1 MPCILDSRRGCYGC
15 RAAIMNQTTP
25 PINVTLADTAESN
38 RLVPCSPYYTGPSGP
53 VSPVP
58 WCYRPC
64 APGVPEC
71 WCRPGAEEP
80 LPPPRPGEG
89 CFAPAYGFFYQ
100 TGSFT
105 LSAAGCLPLNGTGAA
120 IRNVEQT
127 GGVITLA
134 ESGVYDVS
142 YTLTLPAS
150 ATATGSV
157 SLLRGGSAVP
167 GTTVVFAKTATGAP
181 VQLSNRS
188 IITAAAGT
196 TLCIGSSAALAL
208 TAAEDETLATLVIR
222 RIG

>member
-25 PINVTLADTAESN
+25 PINVTLAETAENS

-71 WCRPGAEEP
+71 WRRPCEEEP
-80 LPPPRPGEG
+80 LPPRPGEG

-105 LSAAGCLPLNGTGAA
+105 LSAAGCIPLNGAGAA
-120 IRNVEQT
+120 IRNVEQN

-208 TAAEDETLATLVIR
+208 TTAGDETLATLVIR